1 MRYSKFIYRL
11 GGADYE
17 VIQHN
22 SSNIKTQYKNLA
34 FSLLL
39 STVFAFIGGWDICHQ
54 FTTNKIFCFGVATL
68 WATAVFSFDYFLI
81 NSGKVSAFSK
91 YIRIPVGISNVL
103 ITITALFVLANQST
117 IDSNLR
123 LLGSNEITKCD
134 TTYQNE
140 KQERNAS
147 LNAKK
152 AEQELYHKERC
163 LPEAKNGYPGKEYMK
178 KHSLCITVD
187 SLMAKEQEQLDSAEV
202 AYHTTYTTTRDAIKG
217 TTTNDF
223 FRKAKELIPIFKDNY
238 FTLFLAICALIFLSY
253 IELQSILL
261 KFNIDPNDEYHI
273 SLRDYNTNRKA
284 AVATQMAVVA
294 TQQEKD
300 TLLKNTKADNV
311 LTQQM
316 FEADIMT
323 IDNLA
328 LMEMETKGKIQ
339 VFEEMG
345 YDDTAKVL
353 KAKWESYLKANTASA
368 NASTDLFILT
378 QPMLN
383 TIENIISQ
391 STKEALEQNI
401 FNWILENV
409 QYDKEHNAEHYRT
422 ARECYNERKGLCG
435 ELSVLHIAFLR
446 YAGIEALF
454 AEVTKDAAGVEVKHG
469 CPQVK
474 GNDGSTYLSDIAYK
488 SFKIEHQQY
497 NVLSNEQ
504 LQAKYKN
511 WNQ

>member
-1 MRYSKFIYRL
+1 MKFSKLLFRL
-11 GGADYE
+11 GGADYD

-22 SSNIKTQYKNLA
+22 SSNIRTQYLNLA

-39 STVFAFIGGWDICHQ
+39 STVFAFIGGWDICQQ
-54 FTTNKIFCFGVATL
+54 FTPEKIFCFSVATL

-81 NSGKVSAFSK
+81 NSGKVSFFAK

-103 ITITALFVLANQST
+103 ITITALFVLANQSS

-123 LLGSNEITKCD
+123 LRGSSQITQCD
-134 TTYQNE
+134 TSYQNE
-140 KQERNAS
+140 KQVHYAG

-152 AEQELYHKERC
+152 AQQEQYHIERC
-163 LPEAKNGYPGKEYMK
+163 IPEAKNGYPGKEYLK
-178 KHSLCITVD
+178 KHSLCITAD
-187 SLMAKEQEQLDSAEV
+187 SIIAKEKGQLDSAEV
-202 AYHTTYTTTRDAIKG
+202 AFYTTYITNRDAIKA

-223 FRKAKELIPIFKDNY
+223 FRKAKELIPIFKENY
-238 FTLFLAICALIFLSY
+238 FTLFLAICALIFLVY

-261 KFNIDPNDEYHI
+261 KWNIDPNDEYHI
-273 SLRDYNTNRKA
+273 SLRDYNANRKG

-294 TQQEKD
+294 KQQEKEI
-300 TLLKNTKADNV
+300 LLKNTRAENIN
-311 LTQQM
+311 TQKM
-316 FEADIMT
+316 FESDIIA

-339 VFEEMG
+339 VYEELG
-345 YDDTAKVL
+345 YSDTAKML
-353 KAKWESYLKANTASA
+353 RAKWENYLKTQTTSTDIN
-368 NASTDLFILT
+368 TDLFTLT

-383 TIENIISQ
+383 TIENIKSQ
-391 STKEALEQNI
+391 STKANLEQNI

-409 QYDKEHNAEHYRT
+409 QYDDKHNAEHYRT

-446 YAGIEALF
+446 YAGIEAFF
-454 AEVTKDAAGVEVKHG
+454 AEVSKDLEGKEVTHG
-469 CPQVK
+469 CTLIK
-474 GNDGSTYLSDIAYK
+474 GLDGSTYQSDIAYK

-497 NVLSNEQ
+497 KVLSNDQ